1 MTFDTDNKDVGD
13 VIGGPPAQLQEG
25 RLDWSHMEEAEEIK
39 LDNEYSDY
47 IGEAQE
53 AFNTEMTMF
62 AMAICGIG
70 MVLAWNF
77 MRKRSYEKDE
87 NLMQ

>member
-1 MTFDTDNKDVGD
+1 MTFDTDNQDVGD

-47 IGEAQE
+47 IGEA
-53 AFNTEMTMF
+53 
-62 AMAICGIG
+62 
-70 MVLAWNF
+70 
-77 MRKRSYEKDE
+77 
-87 NLMQ
+87 

>member
-1 MTFDTDNKDVGD
+1 MRGDHVEIAENYIDIQDGAEMTFDTDNQDVGD

-47 IGEAQE
+47 IGEA
-53 AFNTEMTMF
+53 
-62 AMAICGIG
+62 
-70 MVLAWNF
+70 
-77 MRKRSYEKDE
+77 
-87 NLMQ
+87 